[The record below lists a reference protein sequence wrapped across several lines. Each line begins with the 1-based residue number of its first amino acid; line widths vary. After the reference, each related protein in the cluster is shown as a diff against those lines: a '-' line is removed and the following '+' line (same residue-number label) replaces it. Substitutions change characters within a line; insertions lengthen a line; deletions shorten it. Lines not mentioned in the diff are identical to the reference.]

1 MCAIID
7 DRGDVWK
14 YSPNC
19 ILVKKYHFFAD
30 TGDIN
35 DPHAFKQTGKSP
47 STAKN
52 SPPLPDK
59 DSVVKEKDE
68 EKSPEAEKSTE
79 NDPENVNEN
88 STEASRD
95 SDSREAAEQLEKKT
109 EEETDDDKDNYLL
122 RLQVI
127 LERIHKTY
135 YEKYDRLRYTIITLK
150 SSKSYFLY
158 SYFIILSGADKSPES
173 PKLPDVRNICVD
185 IRKDILADCKLAF
198 SGVVP
203 NGLKPEDHRA
213 IKTAYSMGATY
224 HEKIQRFIKSVF

>member
-59 DSVVKEKDE
+59 DSVVKEKVE

-135 YEKYDRLRYTIITLK
+135 YEKYDRLRYK
-150 SSKSYFLY
+150 
-158 SYFIILSGADKSPES
+158 IILANHICHQNHTFGIIFSGADKSPES

-185 IRKDILADCKLAF
+185 IRKDILTDCKLAF

-224 HEKIQRFIKSVF
+224 HEKIQRFFKSVF